1 MRGGVTSPSALPSSP
16 PPQHRPS
23 VRACAAPPR
32 FGRPWPSTSRLCLL
46 LSALRLALAGMRFR
60 SSTFRPYKLAGASQ
74 NDGQTISQILPIH
87 YPRISQCKS
96 NTSQNAARYYTKIQT
111 DASRALARTLQKIHG
126 SVYCLAEV
134 LLPRPRAATP
144 ATAMS
149 ISSGQASAPHPARPP
164 LRPHACTTAGCPAAV
179 LQLPGRP
186 APLACALG
194 SLLALLCCGRCI
206 SVVHLSSSQLADA
219 CIPAVLWLCCC
230 SRRRAASLAMP
241 RLR

>member
-1 MRGGVTSPSALPSSP
+1 MSSPSASSSSSSRLRGASP
-16 PPQHRPS
+16 IAVGGSSTCPRNGREGRRDLAIGLAFFTTTATSTVRPR
-23 VRACAAPPR
+23 VRRAASFRSAVAIHEPLVPAPLRAAPCS
-32 FGRPWPSTSRLCLL
+32 GRNAFSLL
-46 LSALRLALAGMRFR
+46 HI
-60 SSTFRPYKLAGASQ
+60 SSIQAS
-74 NDGQTISQILPIH
+74 
-87 YPRISQCKS
+87 
-96 NTSQNAARYYTKIQT
+96 
-111 DASRALARTLQKIHG
+111 RTLQKIHG